1 MMRFDAKR
9 RDVLSRARIALALVL
24 FMVSRAA
31 FGQALPGAD
40 SPSRAVPGRTA
51 LPAPGA
57 PRSSRLPVFSG
68 SVDYFNWVVAPTSRF
83 IDRSSPPWPLHV
95 AVLSVSDDQARLT
108 DPITGLPQGPTKLR
122 QILARFRQHTPQA
135 VTGTYLSAVAVGT
148 RTMITDRKSWPAPLL
163 ETRAAY
169 RSFEIIPP
177 LSAACYATINLDSA
191 QGRHVWAH
199 EVSTELLARRK
210 AFGFQLAYLDEM
222 AHPSVAPHGFRWA
235 NSCDFL
241 KQVRRRLHADGMAL
255 GINVSLPLR
264 GEIQGDLDLL
274 LESVDF
280 ISLEAYGSREVCME
294 EWFPQIIK
302 NLRYLLR
309 AGLPVG
315 LIPVVD
321 PVENRRGRRVVSIGN
336 SPDSGLR
343 VTCDARHW
351 LEDTATK
358 AVRLKQVHADLDDKD
373 WPATVVSETVFDLPD
388 APQLGAMQPGADAMV
403 WFLFSDQEPT
413 AALMLIAKST
423 AQERGYVYAT
433 PGSDQPWTRWPKTK
447 GVRTSDYTIREMDGK
462 KVKLVTC
469 DFQAERMF
477 VDLQERRVWFEP
489 LKAGGK

>member
-1 MMRFDAKR
+1 MKPFAFERQLLSGTRFTLAI
-9 RDVLSRARIALALVL
+9 VLATVTGPAL
-24 FMVSRAA
+24 
-31 FGQALPGAD
+31 GQALPGAD
-40 SPSRAVPGRTA
+40 LPSRATPSRSQ
-51 LPAPGA
+51 LPAPSA
-57 PRSSRLPVFSG
+57 PRSSRLPIFSG
-68 SVDYFNWVVAPTSRF
+68 STEYFNWVVAPTSRF
-83 IDRSSPPWPLHV
+83 VDRSSPPWPLHV
-95 AVLSVSDDQARLT
+95 AVLSVSDDQARIT
-108 DPITGLPQGPTKLR
+108 DPITGLPQAPTKLR
-122 QILARFRQHTPQA
+122 QVLARFRQHTPQA
-135 VTGTYLSAVAVGT
+135 VTGTYLSAAAVGT
-148 RTMITDRKSWPAPLL
+148 RTMIADRKSWPAPLL

-191 QGRHVWAH
+191 QARHVWSQ
-199 EVSTELLARRK
+199 EVAKELLARRK

-222 AHPSVAPHGFRWA
+222 AHPSVAPHGFKWE

-241 KQVRRRLHADGMAL
+241 KQIRRRLHADGMAL

-264 GEIQGDLDLL
+264 GELQKDLDLL

-280 ISLEAYGSREVCME
+280 ISLEAYGSREVCTE

-302 NLRYLLR
+302 NLRYLLK

-321 PVENRRGRRVVSIGN
+321 PVENRRGRQVVGFSN
-336 SPDSGLR
+336 SPDGGVR

-351 LEDTATK
+351 LEDTANK
-358 AVRLKQVHADLDDKD
+358 AVRLKGVHADLDDQD
-373 WPATVVSETVFDLPD
+373 WPATVVSETVFDLPA
-388 APQLGAMQPGADAMV
+388 APQLGSLQVNAGAKA

-413 AALMLIAKST
+413 AALMLIAKS
-423 AQERGYVYAT
+423 AADERGYVYAT
-433 PGSDQPWTRWPKTK
+433 PGSDQPWTTWPRTK

-469 DFQAERMF
+469 DFKSERMF

-489 LKAGGK
+489 LAAGAK